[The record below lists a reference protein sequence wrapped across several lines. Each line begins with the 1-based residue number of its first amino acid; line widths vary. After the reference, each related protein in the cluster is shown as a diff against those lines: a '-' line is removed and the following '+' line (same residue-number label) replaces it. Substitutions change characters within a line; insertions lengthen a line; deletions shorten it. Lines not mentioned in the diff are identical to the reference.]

1 MGEPKGAGVCIVGKG
16 AGVCIVGKGAGVCIV
31 CLILVRIERRR
42 MGVWSV
48 TMSDERK

>member
-31 CLILVRIERRR
+31 CLILVRIEKKKN
-42 MGVWSV
+42 GGLV
-48 TMSDERK
+48 SDNV